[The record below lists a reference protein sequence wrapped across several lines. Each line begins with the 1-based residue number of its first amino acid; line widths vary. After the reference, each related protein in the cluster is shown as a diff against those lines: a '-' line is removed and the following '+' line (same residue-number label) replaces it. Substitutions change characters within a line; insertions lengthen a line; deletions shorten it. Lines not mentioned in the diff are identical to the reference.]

1 MDPGWAAM
9 LGALVGATATT
20 CAGVLTWWSLRWQ
33 QHVQVQAERDRWLRE
48 KQHAAYGD
56 FLDATQGAVD
66 GLESVG
72 RGLTAATPDVPDLYN
87 WLGEEVIPHVI
98 SARRRLASVQIDGP
112 ASAEV
117 AARKLHGSVN
127 ECMMTAMQGLHALAN
142 DAESARFPELR
153 DRFNET
159 LRVVH
164 SRLRDF
170 TQVARAVIQET

>member
-1 MDPGWAAM
+1 MDPGWSAM
-9 LGALVGATATT
+9 LGALVGATATSG
-20 CAGVLTWWSLRWQ
+20 AGLLTWWSLRWQ
-33 QHVQVQAERDRWLRE
+33 QHVQVQAEQHRWLRE
-48 KQHAAYGD
+48 KQHAAYSD

-72 RGLTAATPDVPDLYN
+72 RGLSAATPDVADLYN

-98 SARRRLASVQIDGP
+98 SARRRLSSVQIDGP

-117 AARKLHGSVN
+117 AARKLHRSVN
-127 ECMMTAMQGLHALAN
+127 DCMRTAMQGLHALAD
-142 DAESARFPELR
+142 DAESAQLPELR
-153 DRFNET
+153 DRFDET

-170 TQVARAVIQET
+170 TQVARTVIQES